1 MSTTAPR
8 PLPPRV
14 VVVIDDLHRPNGIVS
29 CVDLLAG
36 QMLQEGIVVDI
47 LCFGPCDPD
56 LAQRHRVITALPGRR
71 YTSAMA
77 GFERSKAVLKPL
89 RHALTALWWP
99 VASARLRRLARHW
112 GPEALVIGAGLD
124 AVRLLDRAG
133 VRPRILVSQVHAD
146 VEALTPAQWALV
158 RGASTVSRIITAL
171 TPEGA
176 RRLQD
181 RGIPAV
187 FLPNPAPEA
196 GGRADVGG
204 SRTVVYLG
212 RLSSGKQID
221 HLIDAFE
228 QAAPEDWR
236 LRIYGGGPQEGALR
250 EHAARARGDIELCG
264 TVDDVGPVLQGAA
277 IHALPSRS
285 EGLSMSILEA
295 NMAGVPTLAYDST
308 PGMRLAMGAG
318 APLVPQGDRQALAQ
332 ALSRLMSDDEA
343 RAQAGRRAY
352 EHGRSFSAHAVVARW
367 IELWQEL
374 RAQERGHEDRG
385 EPADLPR

>member
-14 VVVIDDLHRPNGIVS
+14 VIVIDDLHRPNGIVS
-29 CVDLLAG
+29 CMDLLAG
-36 QMLQEGIVVDI
+36 QMRQEGMEVDI

-71 YTSAMA
+71 CTSAMA
-77 GFERSKAVLKPL
+77 GFERSKTVLKPL

-99 VASARLRRLARHW
+99 VASARLRRLARSW

-124 AVRLLDRAG
+124 AVLLLDRAG

-146 VEALTPAQWALV
+146 VAALTPAQWALV
-158 RGASTVSRIITAL
+158 RGASALSRTVTAL

-176 RRLQD
+176 QELQD
-181 RGIPAV
+181 RGVPAV
-187 FLPNPAPEA
+187 FMPNPAPEA
-196 GGRADVGG
+196 GGRADVRG

-212 RLSSGKQID
+212 RLSSGKQVD

-228 QAAPEDWR
+228 RAAPRDWR
-236 LRIYGGGPQEGALR
+236 LRIFGGGPLEGALR
-250 EHAARARGDIELCG
+250 ERAARARGDIELCG

-277 IHALPSRS
+277 IHVLPSRS

-295 NMAGVPTLAYDST
+295 NMAGVPTIAYDST
-308 PGMRLAMGAG
+308 PGMRLAMGER
-318 APLVPQGDRQALAQ
+318 APLVPQGDREALAQ
-332 ALSRLMSDDEA
+332 ALKRLMNDDEA
-343 RAQAGRRAY
+343 RVQAGRWAG
-352 EHGRSFSAHAVVARW
+352 EHGRAFSAHAVVARW
-367 IELWQEL
+367 TDLWREL
-374 RAQERGHEDRG
+374 RDRDG
-385 EPADLPR
+385 RAG